1 MLGLLFVHWNMN
13 PEIFRIGGFAVRWY
27 GVLFVSGFILG
38 YWMFTKFCQKERVD
52 TKMLDPLLF
61 TLLIGTL
68 VGSRLGHCSHGGAMM
83 LVLCMIWFAHKYGP
97 KYHIDF
103 MWLVDHLAIAVA
115 FAGAFIRLG
124 NLCNSEIY
132 GDVTSLPWGFI
143 FERRG
148 ETEPKHPTQIYE
160 SLSYFILGLI
170 LVWIYVKRLNKTYRG
185 TFIGIFFIVCFG
197 MRFLIEFIKEPQ
209 VEFEESMALD
219 MGQWL
224 SMQVIKALFFDID
237 GTLLSFNTH
246 RMSEGLKAALWKARD
261 KGLKLFIST
270 GRSPHFFGQ
279 LEGFPFDGYIA
290 MNGALNVVD
299 GKIVDHSPLEK
310 ETSMRIADF
319 AMRENVPCWT
329 FGKDVSAINCMNEV
343 STELAN
349 QTLIKPDRFYDLREV
364 AENNDIYEYSIFM
377 TEEEINSRFVPVFRG
392 LTYPRWHPYF
402 CDIVN
407 EGLSKSL
414 GAAKILESLGIK
426 REECMAFGDGGNDIP
441 IIEYAGIGVAMGN
454 ATDNVKAAADYVT
467 LSVDEDGIPAA
478 LCHFGLV

>member
-1 MLGLLFVHWNMN
+1 MLGLLFVYWNMN

-68 VGSRLGHCSHGGAMM
+68 VGARLGHCFFYQPEYYFGSWKGFLELFQIWKGGLASHGGAMM
-83 LVLCMIWFAHKYGP
+83 LVLCMIWFAHKYGS
-97 KYHIDF
+97 KYHVDF

-209 VEFEESMALD
+209 VEFEESMTLD

-224 SMQVIKALFFDID
+224 SMPFVI
-237 GTLLSFNTH
+237 
-246 RMSEGLKAALWKARD
+246 
-261 KGLKLFIST
+261 
-270 GRSPHFFGQ
+270 
-279 LEGFPFDGYIA
+279 
-290 MNGALNVVD
+290 
-299 GKIVDHSPLEK
+299 
-310 ETSMRIADF
+310 
-319 AMRENVPCWT
+319 
-329 FGKDVSAINCMNEV
+329 
-343 STELAN
+343 
-349 QTLIKPDRFYDLREV
+349 
-364 AENNDIYEYSIFM
+364 
-377 TEEEINSRFVPVFRG
+377 
-392 LTYPRWHPYF
+392 
-402 CDIVN
+402 
-407 EGLSKSL
+407 
-414 GAAKILESLGIK
+414 LGIASLVWAYK
-426 REECMAFGDGGNDIP
+426 
-441 IIEYAGIGVAMGN
+441 
-454 ATDNVKAAADYVT
+454 KK
-467 LSVDEDGIPAA
+467 IPAA
-478 LCHFGLV
+478 AIIPDENPRKHEPTHYAKSIKK